1 MERGDA
7 AKAEE
12 EANTRRM
19 EWNKT
24 KHGINRQAC
33 QDKENNLR
41 KGN

>member
-12 EANTRRM
+12 EANTRRI

-24 KHGINRQAC
+24 KHGINRPAFLN
-33 QDKENNLR
+33 KGNNLL